1 MMSKALTS
9 IKMRVRELRPY
20 SLSPDVARIKLNQN
34 ENPWDTPVKIKQ
46 ETLRRISDCAWSRY
60 PNFAPRRLQERLAEF
75 SGWRAE
81 GIVAGNGSNEL
92 IQALLMVTVG
102 EGKRVLIN
110 EPTFA
115 LYRQITAVLGGEII
129 SLPLNTDLS
138 YDITTLRAAVADL
151 QPEVTIVC
159 SPNNPTGGVLSDDDL
174 GLLLESTNGL
184 VVVDEAYHEF
194 AEHSVVH
201 LLREHDNLLVLRT
214 FSKAIAMA
222 GLRAGYLLAA
232 PELAAEIRKA
242 VLPYNLNIIS
252 QTAAEVAVEMYE
264 DELRPLVRKIIGER
278 ERLYDALSRLNG
290 LTPVRS
296 RANFIL
302 VRSAINPKQVFAE
315 LLKRNILI
323 RDVSGYPMLSE
334 YFRLSVG
341 TPEENDLLIEALK
354 EIFGARG
361 PS

>member
-1 MMSKALTS
+1 MSRTLAS
-9 IKMRVRELRPY
+9 IKTRVRELRPY
-20 SLSPDVARIKLNQN
+20 SLRPDLAGVKLNQN
-34 ENPWDTPVKIKQ
+34 ENPWDTPVNIKQ
-46 ETLRRISDCAWSRY
+46 ETLRRIGDCTWSRY
-60 PNFAPRRLQERLAEF
+60 PNFAPLRLHERLAEF
-75 SGWRAE
+75 SGWTAD

-115 LYRQITAVLGGEII
+115 LYRQITTVLGGEVI
-129 SLPLNTDLS
+129 SLPLNADLS
-138 YDITTLRAAVADL
+138 YDVKGLRDAVRDL

-159 SPNNPTGGVLSDDDL
+159 SPNNPTGCMLGDEDL
-174 GLLLESTNGL
+174 RLLLESANGL

-194 AEHSVVH
+194 SEHSVVP
-201 LLREHDNLLVLRT
+201 LLRQHKNLVVLRT
-214 FSKAIAMA
+214 FSKATAMA
-222 GLRAGYLLAA
+222 ALRAGYLLAA
-232 PELAAEIRKA
+232 PELTSEIGKG

-264 DELRPLVRKIIGER
+264 DELRPLVGKIIAER
-278 ERLYDALSRLNG
+278 ARLHEALSRIDG
-290 LTPVRS
+290 LTPVPS

-302 VRSAINPKQVFAE
+302 VRSAINPRKVYEE
-315 LLKRNILI
+315 LIKRNILI

-341 TPEENDLLIEALK
+341 KPEENDLLIEALR
-354 EIFGARG
+354 EIFGVRG
-361 PS
+361 QA